1 MKALLNAAALE
12 AVEKYLIPLRR
23 YLLKLNIKLENQL
36 KARRVAWL
44 IGVREYLRVKEIY
57 FITAEEIVEYKIK
70 TTDKLR
76 NTTWVSQKYKK
87 TDWHLVEQQRRMDR
101 LDNWEMHLVDSL
113 ESIEFVISNG
123 VPNRLFRFS
132 YT

>member
-1 MKALLNAAALE
+1 
-12 AVEKYLIPLRR
+12 
-23 YLLKLNIKLENQL
+23 
-36 KARRVAWL
+36 
-44 IGVREYLRVKEIY
+44 
-57 FITAEEIVEYKIK
+57 
-70 TTDKLR
+70 
-76 NTTWVSQKYKK
+76 
-87 TDWHLVEQQRRMDR
+87 MDR